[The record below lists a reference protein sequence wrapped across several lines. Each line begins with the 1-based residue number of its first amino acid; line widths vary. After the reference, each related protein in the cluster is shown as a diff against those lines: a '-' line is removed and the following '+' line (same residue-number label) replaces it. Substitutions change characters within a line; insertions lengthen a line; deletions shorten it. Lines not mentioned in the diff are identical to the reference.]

1 MEKTSIKVDCDLVI
15 IAGVTGVGKT
25 KLSIEL
31 AKIIQAAEVINV
43 DALQLYKVALAYKAA
58 DIMTATATKEEMQG
72 VPHHLLGV
80 LELWD
85 TDFNVQQFKD
95 IFWKTVREIRSR
107 GNLPIAVGGTN
118 YYLEAILEQF
128 LPQKTHVSV
137 AIDDAL
143 KQRIEKSL
151 ETLEYHEMLAC
162 LQLADPEAAR
172 LTIKNDSRR
181 VENSL
186 KRLIAAPLHVPGVDG
201 ETPDDHGPQQKASES
216 DLMVRIVY
224 LDSTADDWLSARL
237 LKRLKSMLFEEGGLA
252 EVVDVLFGLAFY
264 DLGTS
269 FAGNDAVDLHTG
281 FKNVLTKRQSQGVLQ
296 AIGYQEFVAFVFELA
311 NQQSASN
318 LQQLYLACKESL
330 KEIDKKSS
338 LTQSL
343 ERSVEVLHS
352 DTVRLVK
359 KQRKYFKNRLL
370 TEAAIKS
377 RCLSLDVT
385 SVEGFPFIIEAA
397 ASFVVTGDTK
407 ADRFAGLEFKKN
419 PKTFYHCD
427 LCSKDI
433 VGGIE
438 KTVHLKSKGHQAAA
452 KRARRLAQMNTD

>member
-43 DALQLYKVALAYKAA
+43 DALQLYKVALAYKDA

-186 KRLIAAPLHVPGVDG
+186 KRLIAAPLHVPGVDVARPTPHEQQDDRLRARLARRSLHLSAQQARQPETERG
-201 ETPDDHGPQQKASES
+201 ERPG
-216 DLMVRIVY
+216 
-224 LDSTADDWLSARL
+224 ADDIAPGREP
-237 LKRLKSMLFEEGGLA
+237 K
-252 EVVDVLFGLAFY
+252 
-264 DLGTS
+264 
-269 FAGNDAVDLHTG
+269 
-281 FKNVLTKRQSQGVLQ
+281 
-296 AIGYQEFVAFVFELA
+296 
-311 NQQSASN
+311 
-318 LQQLYLACKESL
+318 
-330 KEIDKKSS
+330 
-338 LTQSL
+338 
-343 ERSVEVLHS
+343 VEH
-352 DTVRLVK
+352 
-359 KQRKYFKNRLL
+359 QRH
-370 TEAAIKS
+370 
-377 RCLSLDVT
+377 
-385 SVEGFPFIIEAA
+385 P
-397 ASFVVTGDTK
+397 
-407 ADRFAGLEFKKN
+407 
-419 PKTFYHCD
+419 
-427 LCSKDI
+427 
-433 VGGIE
+433 
-438 KTVHLKSKGHQAAA
+438 
-452 KRARRLAQMNTD
+452 